1 MTTPLQELKPRDLEL
16 GPFDS
21 SVGSQA
27 SNGGANAGG
36 ANGDIT
42 VDQLRR
48 KVEALAIPPGPWRN
62 WRLARD
68 EDGIAWLLIDKHG
81 SSANTLSEE
90 VVHELGDVL
99 GAIEHDPPKALV
111 IRSAKRGGF
120 IAGADIGEFRGSV
133 APTDIEGRLKG
144 AHDVIDR
151 LDRLKLP
158 TIAVIHGY
166 CLGGGLEVALA
177 CDYRIA
183 TEDARLGFPEVL
195 LGLHPG
201 LGGTVRLPHL
211 INPIEAMTTMLTGRT
226 LRARRAKSL
235 GLVDAVT
242 PERHVRA
249 AVKDAAAGRFKT
261 ARARWSVPVFNS
273 APARALLA
281 TRMRKETKAK
291 APPDHYPAPYALIDL
306 WETHGGDPPAMQK
319 AEIASFARLIV
330 TSTAQNL
337 VRVFFL
343 RERMKSLADGDWR
356 GGRVHVIGAGAMG
369 GDIAAWCAWH
379 GLTVSLGDVKPEP
392 IAGAIKRAAELYGKI
407 GHKGTEIRDAL
418 DRLVPDLRGDG
429 IRTADLVIEAAPE
442 RLDLKRRVYAAA
454 EQQMRSDAILAT
466 NTSSIALEQLRE
478 SLRRPDRFI
487 GLHFFN
493 PVSRMQLVE
502 VVSHDAV
509 DSKVLA
515 AANAFLGRIDRLPTP
530 VRSAPGFLVNR
541 ALMPYMMEAFI
552 MLDAGTQKETIDA
565 AAERFGMPMGP
576 IALADEVGLDIC
588 LSVAE
593 HLRGALKPSAD
604 ARDMFERPMPEIPQ
618 WLQDKVK
625 NGELGRKTGKGLY
638 EWKNGKPVK
647 THPAHQAG
655 DKDAAAHDHVDLA
668 ERTDRLILPMLDA
681 CVACLRQRVVADE
694 ETIDGAMIFGTG
706 FAPFRGGPLHY
717 ARTRG
722 VGNVL
727 QALEQLA
734 AKYGERFRPDPGWSQ
749 LA

>member
-1 MTTPLQELKPRDLEL
+1 MASALDVLRPRDLEL
-16 GPFDS
+16 GPLS
-21 SVGSQA
+21 SAPTGHDA
-27 SNGGANAGG
+27 TRDD
-36 ANGDIT
+36 DIT

-48 KVEALAIPPGPWRN
+48 KVEALVVPAGPWKH

-68 EDGIAWLLIDKHG
+68 EDGIAWLVIDKQG
-81 SSANTLSEE
+81 ASANTLSED
-90 VVHELGDVL
+90 VVQELGDAL
-99 GAIEHDPPKALV
+99 TTIENDPPKALV
-111 IRSAKRGGF
+111 IRSAKPSGF
-120 IAGADIGEFRGSV
+120 IAGADVGEFRGTA
-133 APTDIEGRLKG
+133 APADIEARLKR
-144 AHDVIDR
+144 AHDVVDR
-151 LDRLKLP
+151 LDRLNLP
-158 TIAVIHGY
+158 TVAVIHGY

-183 TEDARLGFPEVL
+183 IEDARLGFPEVL

-201 LGGTVRLPHL
+201 LGGTVRLPRL
-211 INPIEAMTTMLTGRT
+211 INPIEAMTMMLTGRT

-235 GLVDAVT
+235 GLVDAVI

-249 AVKDAAAGRFKT
+249 AVGDVAARKFKT
-261 ARARWSVPVFNS
+261 ARSQMAVTLFNS
-273 APARALLA
+273 PPARALLA
-281 TRMRKETKAK
+281 MRMRKETKAK

-306 WETHGGDPPAMQK
+306 WETHGGDPAAMQK

-343 RERMKSLADGDWR
+343 REKMKKLADGDWR
-356 GGRVHVIGAGAMG
+356 GRRVHVIGAGAMG

-379 GLTVSLGDVKPEP
+379 GFIVSVGDMKPEA
-392 IAGAIKRAAELYGKI
+392 IAGAIKRAADLYGKI

-418 DRLVPDLRGDG
+418 DRLVPDLSGDG
-429 IRTADLVIEAAPE
+429 VRSADLVIEAVPE
-442 RLDLKRRVYAAA
+442 RLDLKHRIYAAT

-478 SLRRPDRFI
+478 GLRRPDRFV

-509 DSKVLA
+509 APHVLA

-530 VRSAPGFLVNR
+530 VRSSPGFLVNR
-541 ALMPYMMEAFI
+541 ALMPYMMESFI
-552 MLDAGTQKETIDA
+552 MLDQGIPKETIDA

-576 IALADEVGLDIC
+576 IELADEVGLDIC
-588 LSVAE
+588 LSVAD
-593 HLRGALKPSAD
+593 HLRTSHDPSAG
-604 ARDMFERPMPEIPQ
+604 ARDMFEHPLPEVPQ
-618 WLQDKVK
+618 WLKDKVAK
-625 NGELGRKTGKGLY
+625 GELGKKTGKGMY
-638 EWKNGKPVK
+638 EWKNGKAVK
-647 THPAHQAG
+647 TAPPAASSGGQQAG
-655 DKDAAAHDHVDLA
+655 PSGAGGPSYDLA
-668 ERTDRLILPMLDA
+668 EMADRMILPMVDA
-681 CVACLRQRVVADE
+681 CVACLRQRVVTDE
-694 ETIDGAMIFGTG
+694 DTVDGAMIFGTG

-722 VGNVL
+722 VSNVV

-734 AKYGERFRPDPGWSQ
+734 SKYGERFRPDPGWSQ